1 VGLRKYLRDAF
12 PGIEEDADLE
22 QMAEQFVVELGWL
35 QERSFPVEFSQIPR
49 ATLSAKELLGLA
61 ECFNRYRMEC
71 WIGGEGAGGGR
82 WSLGSTQNTIGLGV
96 KALTAPPR

>member
-1 VGLRKYLRDAF
+1 MGLRKYLRDAF

-35 QERSFPVEFSQIPR
+35 QERSFPVEFSQIPW

-61 ECFNRYRMEC
+61 ECFNRYRMER
-71 WIGGEGAGGGR
+71 WIGG
-82 WSLGSTQNTIGLGV
+82 
-96 KALTAPPR
+96 